1 MALRNRS
8 TLKRCSEGVA
18 EKPDNARSTQRAKRR
33 AALNRVAVKLVS
45 SDPALAQFLQ
55 PDLLSSSDPKSSN
68 AAREVASA
76 KVERAVSSL
85 GKLEAEV
92 IEALFP
98 TSGAAPES
106 FDSLASRLGM
116 TVEQVKGVADN
127 ALRDLRGSRRSGLRL
142 SPVWN

>member
-1 MALRNRS
+1 
-8 TLKRCSEGVA
+8 
-18 EKPDNARSTQRAKRR
+18 
-33 AALNRVAVKLVS
+33 VAVKLVS
-45 SDPALAQFLQ
+45 SDPALVQFLQ